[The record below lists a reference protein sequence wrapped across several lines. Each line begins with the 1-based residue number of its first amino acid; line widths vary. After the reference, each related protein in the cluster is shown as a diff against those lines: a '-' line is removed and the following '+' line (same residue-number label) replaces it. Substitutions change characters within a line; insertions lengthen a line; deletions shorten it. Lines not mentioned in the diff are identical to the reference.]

1 MDIAV
6 IIFGACLFVF
16 GGFVLGYAVSDLGRS
31 GLKRENQRLN
41 DELRRLTD
49 RDSKGRFVKRE
60 RK

>member
-16 GGFVLGYAVSDLGRS
+16 GGFVLGYAVSNFGKS
-31 GLKRENQRLN
+31 SIKRENQKLN
-41 DELRRLTD
+41 EELKRLTD